1 MSFDLHCLIYLI
13 YFCFIFRDVDAE
25 LTLEA
30 ALTIRP
36 KYPPAHDV
44 LRPQCQEALGSLES
58 QPESC
63 SAETRFV

>member
-1 MSFDLHCLIYLI
+1 MVATEAI

-36 KYPPAHDV
+36 KYPLAHDV

-58 QPESC
+58 QPEPGRT
-63 SAETRFV
+63 EPRFV